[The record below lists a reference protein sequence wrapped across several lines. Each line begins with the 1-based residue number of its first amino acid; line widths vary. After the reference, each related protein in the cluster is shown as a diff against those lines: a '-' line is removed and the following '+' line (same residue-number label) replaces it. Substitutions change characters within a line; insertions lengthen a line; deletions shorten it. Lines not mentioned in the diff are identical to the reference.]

1 MWGPSRS
8 LLFLCSCLLFTSLV
22 SYAAAYGPAAEQWAS
37 KSVLHILTDRFA
49 LPDCPSTPRPC
60 KDLDNAC
67 GGTHVGLRQR
77 LDYIQVESPSDHPVC
92 CCVARWSRLLTR
104 HRVRREWASMLYGLA
119 Q

>member
-1 MWGPSRS
+1 MWGPSRG
-8 LLFLCSCLLFTSLV
+8 LLFVFSFLVFTVVV
-22 SYAAAYGPAAEQWAS
+22 SNAAAYGPAAEQWAS

-77 LDYIQVESPSDHPVC
+77 LDYIQVESRSHHLVWSVAVAPGGLGRSSGTVLAGHGLRC
-92 CCVARWSRLLTR
+92 C
-104 HRVRREWASMLYGLA
+104 MD
-119 Q
+119 